1 MADKKES
8 VLQFSERLKSIVPAG
23 SGRDFAK
30 RAGIG
35 YSTVHNYLQ
44 GVSSPTLE
52 NLVSLARAGNVSVEW
67 LATGE
72 AFKGATLAVAQDAG
86 NGRILK
92 IPFLDKSEFL
102 FLDLEAFPTLQ
113 DKADSLAALQVD
125 SDVMEP
131 TFGVGSVLVLDQ
143 GQKDLRD
150 SKVVVLRK
158 GGSYLYKRVQ
168 IVSEGYSLLSDNKQY
183 NEMMVTGE
191 SLCSFEALGTV
202 IAILN
207 ILS

>member
-1 MADKKES
+1 MTEKKES

-52 NLVSLARAGNVSVEW
+52 NLVLLAKAGNVSVEW

-72 AFKGATLAVAQDAG
+72 EFRGGALAVAQEAE
-86 NGRILK
+86 NGRVLN
-92 IPFLDKSEFL
+92 IPFVDKEKFLYLDS
-102 FLDLEAFPTLQ
+102 EAFPALQ
-113 DKADSLAALQVD
+113 EKASRLAALQVD

-131 TFGVGSVLVLDQ
+131 TFGVGSVLVIDQ
-143 GQKDLRD
+143 GQKELRD

-158 GGSYLYKRVQ
+158 AGNYLYKRVQ
-168 IVSEGYSLLSDNKQY
+168 IVSEGYSLTSDNKRY
-183 NEMMVTGE
+183 NEIVVTDE
-191 SLCSFEALGTV
+191 SLCSFDVVGIGVLV
-202 IAILN
+202 LN
-207 ILS
+207 PFD

>member
-1 MADKKES
+1 MTEKKES
-8 VLQFSERLKSIVPAG
+8 ILQFSERLKSIVPTG

-52 NLVSLARAGNVSVEW
+52 NLVSLSRAGNVSVEW

-72 AFKGATLAVAQDAG
+72 EFRGAALAVDRDAESD
-86 NGRILK
+86 RILK
-92 IPFLDKSEFL
+92 IPFFNKSEFL

-113 DKADSLAALQVD
+113 ENAGRLAALLVD

-131 TFGVGSVLVLDQ
+131 TFGVGSVLVIDL
-143 GQKDLRD
+143 GQKELRD

-168 IVSEGYSLLSDNKQY
+168 IVAEGYCLTSDNKKY
-183 NEMMVTGE
+183 NEMIVTDE
-191 SLCSFEALGTV
+191 SLCTFEMLGEPV
-202 IAILN
+202 LVLN
-207 ILS
+207 QLD

>member
-72 AFKGATLAVAQDAG
+72 EFKRATMAVAQEAG

-92 IPFLDKSEFL
+92 IPFLDKLEFL
-102 FLDLEAFPTLQ
+102 FLDLEAFPALQ
-113 DKADSLAALQVD
+113 DKADSLAAMQVD

-183 NEMMVTGE
+183 NEMIVTDE
-191 SLCSFEALGTV
+191 SLCGFEVLGTV
-202 IAILN
+202 IAVSNILN
-207 ILS
+207 

>member
-1 MADKKES
+1 MTDKKKS
-8 VLQFSERLKSIVPAG
+8 ILQFSERLKSIVPAG

-72 AFKGATLAVAQDAG
+72 EFRGGALAVAQEAE
-86 NGRILK
+86 NGRVLK

-102 FLDLEAFPTLQ
+102 FLDSKAFPTLQ
-113 DKADSLAALQVD
+113 DKADRLAALQVD

-131 TFGVGSVLVLDQ
+131 TFSVGSVLVLDQ

-183 NEMMVTGE
+183 NEMIVTDE

>member
-8 VLQFSERLKSIVPAG
+8 VLLFSERLKSIVPAG

-72 AFKGATLAVAQDAG
+72 EFKGATLAVAQDTG
-86 NGRILK
+86 NGGILK
-92 IPFLDKSEFL
+92 IPFLDRSEFL
-102 FLDLEAFPTLQ
+102 FLDLEIFPTLQ
-113 DKADSLAALQVD
+113 DKADRLAALQVD

-131 TFGVGSVLVLDQ
+131 TFGIGSVLVLDR

-168 IVSEGYSLLSDNKQY
+168 IVSEGYSLLSDNMRYDRIVITEQQPFSFDIIGTTILII
-183 NEMMVTGE
+183 N
-191 SLCSFEALGTV
+191 SL
-202 IAILN
+202 
-207 ILS
+207 

>member
-8 VLQFSERLKSIVPAG
+8 VLLFSERLKSIVPAG

-67 LATGE
+67 LATGKE
-72 AFKGATLAVAQDAG
+72 FKGATLTVAQDAG

-92 IPFLDKSEFL
+92 IPFIGKDEFL
-102 FLDLEAFPTLQ
+102 FLDLEAFPALQ

-183 NEMMVTGE
+183 NEMMVTDE
-191 SLCSFEALGTV
+191 SLCTFEVVGSGVLV
-202 IAILN
+202 LN
-207 ILS
+207 LFD

>member
-1 MADKKES
+1 MTDKKKS
-8 VLQFSERLKSIVPAG
+8 ILQFSERLKSIVPAG

-72 AFKGATLAVAQDAG
+72 EFKGVTLAVAQEAG

-92 IPFLDKSEFL
+92 IPFLDKPEFL
-102 FLDLEAFPTLQ
+102 FLDSKAFPILQ
-113 DKADSLAALQVD
+113 DKADRLAALQVD

-131 TFGVGSVLVLDQ
+131 TFSVGSVLVLDQ

-183 NEMMVTGE
+183 NEMVVSDE
-191 SLCSFEALGTV
+191 SLCSFEVVGSGVLV
-202 IAILN
+202 LN
-207 ILS
+207 LFD

>member
-35 YSTVHNYLQ
+35 YSTMHNYLQ
-44 GVSSPTLE
+44 AVSSPTLE
-52 NLVSLARAGNVSVEW
+52 NLVLLAKAGNVSVEW

-72 AFKGATLAVAQDAG
+72 EFRGTALAIAQEAE
-86 NGRILK
+86 NGRVLN
-92 IPFLDKSEFL
+92 IPFIDKFEFL
-102 FLDLEAFPTLQ
+102 FLDSEVFPTLQ
-113 DKADSLAALQVD
+113 EKAGRLAALQVD

-183 NEMMVTGE
+183 NEIVVSDE
-191 SLCSFEALGTV
+191 SLCSFEILGEPV
-202 IAILN
+202 LILN
-207 ILS
+207 NPS

>member
-1 MADKKES
+1 MTDKKES
-8 VLQFSERLKSIVPAG
+8 ILQFSERLKSIVPTG

-35 YSTVHNYLQ
+35 YSTMHNYLQ
-44 GVSSPTLE
+44 AVSSPTLE
-52 NLVSLARAGNVSVEW
+52 NLVLLAKAGNVSVEW

-72 AFKGATLAVAQDAG
+72 EFKGATLAVAQDAG

-158 GGSYLYKRVQ
+158 AGSYLYKRVQ
-168 IVSEGYSLLSDNKQY
+168 IVSEGYSLTSDNKKY
-183 NEMMVTGE
+183 NEIVVTDE
-191 SLCSFEALGTV
+191 SLCTFEIVGIGVLV
-202 IAILN
+202 LN
-207 ILS
+207 PFD

>member
-35 YSTVHNYLQ
+35 YSTMHNYLQ
-44 GVSSPTLE
+44 AVSSPTLE
-52 NLVSLARAGNVSVEW
+52 NLVLLAKAGNVSVEW

-72 AFKGATLAVAQDAG
+72 EFRGAALAIAQEAE
-86 NGRILK
+86 NGRVLN
-92 IPFLDKSEFL
+92 IPFIDKGEFL
-102 FLDLEAFPTLQ
+102 FLDSEVFPTLQ
-113 DKADSLAALQVD
+113 EKAGRLVALQVD

-168 IVSEGYSLLSDNKQY
+168 IVSEGYSLISDNKQY
-183 NEMMVTGE
+183 NEMIVTDE
-191 SLCSFEALGTV
+191 SLCTFEILGEPV
-202 IAILN
+202 LILN
-207 ILS
+207 KPS

>member
-35 YSTVHNYLQ
+35 YSTIHNYLQ

-72 AFKGATLAVAQDAG
+72 EFKGATMAVAQEAG

-92 IPFLDKSEFL
+92 IPFLDRLEFL
-102 FLDLEAFPTLQ
+102 FLDLEAFPALQ
-113 DKADSLAALQVD
+113 DKADRLAALQVD

-168 IVSEGYSLLSDNKQY
+168 IVSEGYSLTSDNKKY
-183 NEMMVTGE
+183 NAMIVTDE
-191 SLCSFEALGTV
+191 SLCSFDNLGEV
-202 IAILN
+202 GIVLN
-207 ILS
+207 NI

>member
-1 MADKKES
+1 MTDKKES
-8 VLQFSERLKSIVPAG
+8 ILQFSERLKSIVPAG

-72 AFKGATLAVAQDAG
+72 EFRGLTLALDREVEND
-86 NGRILK
+86 RVLK
-92 IPFLDKSEFL
+92 IPFLNKDGFL
-102 FLDLEAFPTLQ
+102 FLDYEAFLSIQ
-113 DKADSLAALQVD
+113 EKAGRLAALQVD

-131 TFGVGSVLVLDQ
+131 TFGVGSVLVIDQ
-143 GQKDLRD
+143 GQKELRD
-150 SKVVVLRK
+150 SKVVVMRK
-158 GGSYLYKRVQ
+158 AGSYLYKRVQ
-168 IVSEGYSLLSDNKQY
+168 IVSEGYSLISDNKQY
-183 NEMMVTGE
+183 NAVTITDE
-191 SLCSFEALGTV
+191 SLCGFEVLGTV
-202 IAILN
+202 ISILN
-207 ILS
+207 ILG

>member
-72 AFKGATLAVAQDAG
+72 EFRGAALAIAQEAE
-86 NGRILK
+86 NGRVLN
-92 IPFLDKSEFL
+92 IPFIGKGGFLLLDS
-102 FLDLEAFPTLQ
+102 EAFPTLQ
-113 DKADSLAALQVD
+113 EKAGRLAALQVD

-131 TFGVGSVLVLDQ
+131 TFGVGSILVLDQ

-168 IVSEGYSLLSDNKQY
+168 IVSEGYLLSSDNKLY
-183 NEMMVTGE
+183 SEMIVTDE
-191 SLCSFEALGTV
+191 SLSTFEILGE
-202 IAILN
+202 IILVFN
-207 ILS
+207 ML

>member
-1 MADKKES
+1 MTEKKES

-52 NLVSLARAGNVSVEW
+52 NLVLLAKAGNVSVEW

-72 AFKGATLAVAQDAG
+72 EFRGAALAVAQEAE
-86 NGRILK
+86 NGRVLN
-92 IPFLDKSEFL
+92 IPFIDKEKFLYLDS
-102 FLDLEAFPTLQ
+102 EAFPALQ
-113 DKADSLAALQVD
+113 EKASRLAALQVD

-131 TFGVGSVLVLDQ
+131 TFGVGSVLVIDQ
-143 GQKDLRD
+143 GQKELRD

-158 GGSYLYKRVQ
+158 AGNYLYKRVQ
-168 IVSEGYSLLSDNKQY
+168 IVSEGYSLTSDNKRY
-183 NEMMVTGE
+183 NEIVVTDE
-191 SLCSFEALGTV
+191 SLCSFEILGEPV
-202 IAILN
+202 LILN
-207 ILS
+207 KPS

>member
-1 MADKKES
+1 MTDKKES
-8 VLQFSERLKSIVPAG
+8 ILQFSERLKSIVPAG
-23 SGRDFAK
+23 SGREFAK

-67 LATGE
+67 LATGKE
-72 AFKGATLAVAQDAG
+72 FRGAVLAVAQEAE
-86 NGRILK
+86 NGRVLR
-92 IPFLDKSEFL
+92 IPFIGKDEFL
-102 FLDLEAFPTLQ
+102 FLDSEVFPTLQ
-113 DKADSLAALQVD
+113 EKAGRLAALRVD

-158 GGSYLYKRVQ
+158 GGSHLYKRVQ
-168 IVSEGYSLLSDNKQY
+168 IVSEGYSLTSDNKKY
-183 NEMMVTGE
+183 NEVVVTDE
-191 SLCSFEALGTV
+191 SLCSFEVMGETV
-202 IAILN
+202 FVLN
-207 ILS
+207 KLN